1 MVGTELRKITAVWT
15 GLSGLPGT
23 TTMYFDADALE
34 LGDLLTGLDEF
45 WTGIVTMG
53 GTGSQGLQS
62 GLTITLEN
70 EIPIIEISSGHVVD
84 YQAIS
89 ESHSYAGNGT
99 AEPLPPATQMLI
111 EWKTTSVAGTRRL
124 RGRTFLGG
132 LTEDHSTN
140 GAPASTHMSTVQA
153 LADSLSAESM
163 AIFSPTHNVADG
175 PSAVVVW
182 NRFAVLRSRRD

>member
-53 GTGSQGLQS
+53 GTGSQGLQL

-70 EIPIIEISSGHVVD
+70 EIPIINIASGAVVD

-89 ESHSYAGNGT
+89 ETHEYLGNGT

-111 EWKTTSVAGTRRL
+111 EWKTTAVAGTRRL

-132 LTEDHSTN
+132 LTEDHNSN
-140 GAPASTHMSTVQA
+140 GVPASTHADTVEA
-153 LADSLSAESM
+153 LAASLSAESM
-163 AIFSPTHNVADG
+163 GIYSPTHHIAAG
-175 PSAVVVW
+175 PSATLVW